1 MSQIVAVTAANEKF
15 KQLCKMCVDSIEDL
29 GYKVLVYD
37 LGDLGFGEPF
47 NGRVHDASNAKIPSK
62 PAIIKDALNQVNYDD
77 YVIWMDADTILWD
90 TLDDIKGDYDLAVTV
105 RTLKSRENDMPINA
119 GVVILKKTPWALEF
133 VDKWVKK
140 CETGISDQR
149 ELNRLCRVF
158 STDVNTDVVNKGLV
172 IRVLPCKIYNNFYFK
187 KIQTDAKITHYKSSE
202 RHWWPRRIIE
212 KIHSG
217 ASLNHINTSTE
228 PRFKPMRIVLVSGG
242 FDPLHS
248 GHIEYFKKA
257 KELGHHLVV
266 GVNSDAWLT
275 RKKGRPFM
283 PLEERVAVI
292 RALSMVDAVVAF
304 DDDYDADN
312 TCRRFIEDSCWN
324 YEEDEVI
331 FANGGDRTDSNI
343 PEMEVVAENLSFEFG
358 VGGTNKANSS
368 SWILEEWKSPKTKR
382 DWGYY
387 RVLHDQFGTKVKELA
402 VDPGCSL
409 SFQRHFERSEYWLVS
424 EGTATVITQATDSAP
439 IISVQKHRH
448 ENIHISTGSW
458 HQLKNDTDEPLKIIE
473 IQYGENCI
481 EEDIERKL

>member
-1 MSQIVAVTAANEKF
+1 
-15 KQLCKMCVDSIEDL
+15 MCVDSVEDI

-37 LGDLGFGEPF
+37 LGDLGFGKPF
-47 NGRVHDASNAKIPSK
+47 DARVYDAANAKIPSK
-62 PAIIKDALNQVNYDD
+62 PAIIKDALDQVEFDD
-77 YVIWMDADTILWD
+77 YVVWMDADTILWD
-90 TLDDIKGDYDLAVTV
+90 TLDNIKGDYDLGVTV
-105 RTLKSRENDMPINA
+105 RTSKSREVGMPINA
-119 GVVILKKTPWALEF
+119 GVVIVKKTTASLEF
-133 VDKWVKK
+133 LEKWVLK
-140 CETGISDQR
+140 CASGESDQR
-149 ELNRLCRVF
+149 ELNTLVKVSSTDVDTDVISKGVIFRVF
-158 STDVNTDVVNKGLV
+158 S
-172 IRVLPCKIYNNFYFK
+172 CKEYNNFYFK
-187 KIQTDAKITHYKSSE
+187 KTQLDAKITHYKSSV
-202 RHWWPRRIIE
+202 RWWWPRRVIG

-248 GHIEYFKKA
+248 GHIEYFKQA

-266 GVNSDAWLT
+266 GVNSDAWLS

-304 DDDYDADN
+304 DDEYDADG
-312 TCRRFIEDSCWN
+312 TCKRFIEDSCWN

-331 FANGGDRTDSNI
+331 FANGGDRTNSNI

-368 SWILEEWKSPKTKR
+368 SWILEEWKAPKTKR

-387 RVLHDQFGTKVKELA
+387 RVLHEEFGTKVKELT
-402 VDPGCSL
+402 VDPECSL

-424 EGTATVITQATDSAP
+424 EGTATVITQATDGSP
-439 IISVQKHRH
+439 VVSVQKHRH
-448 ENIHISTGSW
+448 ENIHIPLGSW
-458 HQLKNDTDEPLKIIE
+458 HQLKNNTDEPLKIIE

-481 EEDIERKL
+481 EEDIERKT